1 MTDVESAPARTAPV
15 VRAKPRWWRRPWIVP
30 FWVVV
35 LAFLVFSVPPYA
47 ALDPT
52 RSRVPPPDGFEPHY
66 AFLVAHVL
74 FGTVAL
80 LATCVQVWPWFRQR
94 YPVAHRRIG
103 RVYVFGGVL
112 PAGVSGFVL
121 GATSSYGLAGQ
132 ASTMLLSTLWVG
144 FTVMGLRMARQRRY
158 ADHRRWMLRSFALTA
173 SIITNRVWGIV
184 LITLQQPQLETTYD
198 GDMQRLIEATGGVTA
213 WLGWTVLLLIA
224 EWWIVE
230 RGRGRA
236 RRIRP
241 RPDSVAG
248 SAAG

>member
-1 MTDVESAPARTAPV
+1 MIDVESAPAQLRPAPSA
-15 VRAKPRWWRRPWIVP
+15 RAKPRWWRRPWVVP
-30 FWVVV
+30 FWLVV

-47 ALDPT
+47 SLDPT
-52 RSRVPPPDGFEPHY
+52 RSRVPAPAGFEAHY

-74 FGTVAL
+74 FATVAL

-112 PAGVSGFVL
+112 PAGVCGFVL
-121 GATSSYGLAGQ
+121 GVTSPYGPVVQ
-132 ASTMLLSTLWVG
+132 ASSMLLSTLWIG
-144 FTVMGLRMARQRRY
+144 FTVMGFRMARQRRF

-184 LITLQQPQLETTYD
+184 LISALQPQLETTYG
-198 GDMQRLIEATGGVTA
+198 GDMQRLIAASAGATA
-213 WLGWTVLLLIA
+213 WLGWTIALLIA

-230 RGRGRA
+230 RGRGRG
-236 RRIRP
+236 RVSQIRP
-241 RPDSVAG
+241 RPDS
-248 SAAG
+248 AAG